1 MSKGKLSKRQRAIYD
16 FICSYTDEHGYPP
29 SVREIGAAV
38 GLASP
43 STVHM
48 HLKVLEEIG
57 LINRDPKKPR
67 TIEVVPDKQVSE
79 DGSAQEKLV
88 SVQEDVDKN
97 SITLPLVGRVAA
109 GVPIL
114 AEQNVEETLTLP
126 TSIVGD
132 ASSFI
137 LRVRGESM
145 INAGI
150 FDGDYIV
157 VKEQHDAHDGE
168 IVVALIDDSATVK
181 TFYREKDRI
190 RLQPENDHMSPI
202 YADNPVILGRVTALI
217 RSLS

>member
-1 MSKGKLSKRQRAIYD
+1 M
-16 FICSYTDEHGYPP
+16 
-29 SVREIGAAV
+29 
-38 GLASP
+38 
-43 STVHM
+43 
-48 HLKVLEEIG
+48 G
-57 LINRDPKKPR
+57 LISRDPKKPR